1 MEIKTFLKRNLIIIC
16 TVIFI
21 FLICGIPII
30 SRICQDNNLYK
41 TMIVDV
47 ENKNWTDAKEK
58 LDTLKLHGILD
69 CTKYEK
75 TIYYNYYI
83 IQGDMYYKKNEL
95 REALKDYK
103 YALTF
108 NVNDK
113 KLEEKIKKLEKEC
126 KRLDEIEYKK
136 AEQERIKAEQEQKR
150 KEQQEKLKK
159 QHELKDL
166 SNMVNNA
173 FINIELFN
181 AGDSSGTGFN
191 FYTYRNAWNDL
202 NYQEQK
208 DVFNSCVRYVE
219 LKENVSYYIA
229 NKYTRIISV
238 ESKLPMASSYDF
250 TN

>member
-1 MEIKTFLKRNLIIIC
+1 MEIKTFLKKNLNIIC
-16 TVIFI
+16 IIFI
-21 FLICGIPII
+21 CLICCIPII

-47 ENKNWTDAKEK
+47 KNKNWLDAKVK
-58 LDTLKLHGILD
+58 LDTLNSHGVSD
-69 CTKYEK
+69 CSKYEK

-95 REALKDYK
+95 HDALKEYK

-108 NVNDK
+108 NVSDK
-113 KLEEKIKKLEKEC
+113 ILEEKIKKLEKEC

-136 AEQERIKAEQEQKR
+136 AEQERIKAEQEQKKAER
-150 KEQQEKLKK
+150 LEKLKK
-159 QHELKDL
+159 QNELKDL
-166 SNMVNNA
+166 NNMVNKA
-173 FINIELFN
+173 FIDVELFN
-181 AGDSSGTGFN
+181 AGDSSATGFN

-202 NYQEQK
+202 SYQEQK
-208 DVFNSCVRYVE
+208 NIFNSCVRYVE

-229 NKYTRIISV
+229 NKYTRIISI